1 MIKPLCYIIYTEL
14 LLLLRR
20 SQEWLY
26 PLGFFVIV
34 ISLFPIALSP
44 DPIFLQKFIPGC
56 IWIAALLAN
65 FLSIENV
72 FFNELE
78 DGNLEQLLLSP
89 IPLAISILAKLF
101 ARWLITQLPLIFL
114 ARPLISATAA
124 STAL

>member
-114 ARPLISATAA
+114 APILG
-124 STAL
+124 L